1 MERVKTNPMNRY
13 PSVASVRELPVRL
26 RRTVTPDRLDFNR
39 HMNVRHYFDFH
50 VATMETMWEE
60 YGVAEAY
67 HASGT
72 GTVFSLEHQILYLA
86 EAHAGDELTMHAR
99 AVARSDKIVS
109 MASFIVNQTASKL
122 SSVMHMLGGHIDL
135 QTRKMSPFPA
145 VMSARIDAMLAQHE
159 RLGWAVPLSA
169 ATAVRL

>member
-1 MERVKTNPMNRY
+1 MERVKAYPMKRY

-26 RRTVTPDRLDFNR
+26 RGTVTPERLDFNG

-86 EAHAGDELTMHAR
+86 EAHTGDELTMHAR

-109 MASFIVNQTASKL
+109 MTSFIVNETASKL

-135 QTRKMSPFPA
+135 ATRRMSPFPA
-145 VMSARIDAMLAQHE
+145 EMSARIDAMLAQHE
-159 RLGWAVPLSA
+159 RLEWEAPLSS
-169 ATAVRL
+169 ATVVRV